1 MSMQPIVLA
10 TAILLTGIMAGIFF
24 TWSNA
29 VMPGIG
35 KLDDLDFLQGLKS
48 MNRVILNNAF
58 MAVFGG
64 AMIAVFLLPVFN
76 FSSFPKALFWFYV
89 GTFLLYAVGVFGVT
103 VNGNVPLNE
112 LLDGTNLDQLSVP
125 EIKALREA
133 IESPWNSYN
142 LIRTVCSTITVAGLI
157 VSHFFWGE

>member
-10 TAILLTGIMAGIFF
+10 AAMLLTGIMAGIFF

-35 KLDDLDFLQGLKS
+35 KLDDLEFLQALKS

-58 MAVFGG
+58 IALFGG
-64 AMIAVFLLPVFN
+64 AMIAVFLLPVFH
-76 FSSFPKALFWFYV
+76 FTSSPKALFWFYV

-103 VNGNVPLNE
+103 VGGNVPLNE
-112 LLDGTNLDQLSVP
+112 LLDGTNLDITSVP
-125 EIKALREA
+125 EIKALREM
-133 IESPWNSYN
+133 IESRWNSLN
-142 LIRTVCSTITVAGLI
+142 LIRTVCSILTFGGLI
-157 VSHFFWGE
+157 VSCFFWGE

>member
-1 MSMQPIVLA
+1 MQPIVLA
-10 TAILLTGIMAGIFF
+10 AAMLLTGIMAGIFF

-35 KLDDLDFLQGLKS
+35 KLDDLEFLQALKS

-64 AMIAVFLLPVFN
+64 AMIAVFLLPVFH
-76 FSSFPKALFWFYV
+76 FTSSPKALFWFYV

-103 VNGNVPLNE
+103 VGGNVPLNE
-112 LLDGTNLDQLSVP
+112 LLDGTNLDITSVP
-125 EIKALREA
+125 EIKALRET
-133 IESPWNSYN
+133 IESRWNSLN
-142 LIRTVCSTITVAGLI
+142 LIRTVCSILTFGGLI
-157 VSHFFWGE
+157 VSCFLWGE

>member
-1 MSMQPIVLA
+1 LLSFNFRNRPIQGQKRTIDMSMQPIVLA

-35 KLDDLDFLQGLKS
+35 KLDDLEFLQGLKS

-58 MAVFGG
+58 MAIFGG

-89 GTFLLYAVGVFGVT
+89 GTFRFVRRRCLWCDCERQCTVERAFGW
-103 VNGNVPLNE
+103 
-112 LLDGTNLDQLSVP
+112 DQFGSV
-125 EIKALREA
+125 I
-133 IESPWNSYN
+133 SS
-142 LIRTVCSTITVAGLI
+142 
-157 VSHFFWGE
+157 